1 MMQKRLDSIK
11 KENQKLRTFQAFDY
25 AEKAEIENLFLDC
38 VDQTKREHFKSENAK
53 PGIVKEENQKNQT
66 GVQLSING
74 TIQAVNMNNKGR
86 ALKSKLINE
95 NQCLI
100 QVFQEMFGTNKAP
113 LYEADGSEGMSI
125 GIRAGET
132 QTAFS

>member
-53 PGIVKEENQKNQT
+53 PGVAKEEKSNKQT

-74 TIQAVNMNNKGR
+74 TIQAVNMNYKGR

-100 QVFQEMFGTNKAP
+100 QVF
-113 LYEADGSEGMSI
+113 
-125 GIRAGET
+125 
-132 QTAFS
+132 